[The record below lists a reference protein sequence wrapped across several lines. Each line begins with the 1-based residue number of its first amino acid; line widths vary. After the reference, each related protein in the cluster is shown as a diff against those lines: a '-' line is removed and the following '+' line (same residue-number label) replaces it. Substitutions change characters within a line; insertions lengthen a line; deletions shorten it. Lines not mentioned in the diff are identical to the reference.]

1 MEVHPWT
8 TQKKAGYGNIQTGM
22 QWDVGAYWW
31 LIDES
36 SVSSNSTITL
46 DLHQNVHF
54 QEIYWKQ
61 YFKNLS
67 KFTTWLSQPSQ
78 SFNIVCHFYKLI
90 AFVKF
95 VSILVVATLS
105 SVCLEV
111 FLWKLVESPIQCFL
125 CLCCEVFLW
134 KSPIQCL
141 GAAGGLE
148 SRGSSSVPVEG
159 GGDKHH
165 HSSTALEH

>member
-31 LIDES
+31 LIADES

-67 KFTTWLSQPSQ
+67 KFTTWFSQPNQ
-78 SFNIVCHFYKLI
+78 SFNIVCYFYKLI

-95 VSILVVATLS
+95 VPIRVVATL

-111 FLWKLVESPIQCFL
+111 FLWKLVESPIL
-125 CLCCEVFLW
+125 EVFGGVISYSVSWSSRWPGKPGEHL
-134 KSPIQCL
+134 S
-141 GAAGGLE
+141 AGGGR
-148 SRGSSSVPVEG
+148 RGQTSPQL
-159 GGDKHH
+159 
-165 HSSTALEH
+165 HSTRAPQH